1 MKINKV
7 NYENFVIDYLEGS
20 LSPDLKAE
28 FDSFLQVNP
37 KVYEEIKLYLSAP
50 VLAEPNETV
59 FAEKDLLK
67 RRVISYRWLG
77 SLAAAAA
84 VLLIGSFFFFNGTDN
99 SSNIASVQD
108 KPKQEL
114 ATEKP
119 VKQKT
124 IENTVQ
130 DIQQESID
138 TRNIADIEV
147 KKAAI
152 DKRNFEIAKPA
163 KEIIKE
169 KAPLQE
175 MPFEANES
183 LPSNQSQLASTATY
197 RIEKE
202 RTNTPVQIIEEKRA
216 PAIFANIETLEIN
229 KVNTTKNTH
238 VIYVPSAS
246 YAFNEVQEVETTTKN
261 NKIIDL
267 FMTKAYDDVDL
278 KEAVVANNLDR
289 LNISK
294 DKIREMLLPE
304 SILN

>member
-37 KVYEEIKLYLSAP
+37 NVYEEIKLYLSAP

-77 SLAAAAA
+77 SLAAAVA

-99 SSNIASVQD
+99 QVNVASIPDTVKETPAHENTILQKNSNQIRPVNPSTTVENKDIAALENKD
-108 KPKQEL
+108 
-114 ATEKP
+114 ATIKKNVLDMEKP
-119 VKQKT
+119 SLKVLE
-124 IENTVQ
+124 ENAP
-130 DIQQESID
+130 ILEEGF
-138 TRNIADIEV
+138 EV
-147 KKAAI
+147 
-152 DKRNFEIAKPA
+152 
-163 KEIIKE
+163 
-169 KAPLQE
+169 
-175 MPFEANES
+175 NEN
-183 LPSNQSQLASTATY
+183 SNQLNAYQLASTDTY
-197 RIEKE
+197 QPAKKE
-202 RTNTPVQIIEEKRA
+202 QNFSSQTKKAVRESL
-216 PAIFANIETLEIN
+216 NIEDIKALPFETVATIE
-229 KVNTTKNTH
+229 NTH
-238 VIYVPSAS
+238 VIYVPNAN
-246 YAFNEVQEVETTTKN
+246 YAFNVEAKETTKN

-278 KEAVVANNLDR
+278 KEAIVANNLDR

-294 DKIREMLLPE
+294 DKIREMILPE